1 MKKTCS
7 PKIKSKKFCVQRPIL
22 LKIVDVINP
31 HIDYPIEPHK
41 NTSLLSKQ
49 VRFELQ
55 KLSNCRKEECWK
67 DIPLLKNNMKKEDYE
82 EMISSFRP
90 PKPESWDENPRKW
103 LTTTNID
110 KVMKQYEEAKKGFKY
125 MGTLPIDFD
134 LKKNDR
140 CVVGDVCNFNLKDIV
155 KENIKSLGFVFNID
169 PHNESG
175 KHWFS
180 LYVDLIGINL
190 KNQPAIYY
198 FDSVVGSLPYDIEK
212 LIKKIK
218 KEYKQIH
225 KKSLKVYFNN
235 LQHQYGMTECGVY
248 CIHFLNE
255 MLMGKDFQE
264 YISNR
269 ISDDEMF
276 QYRNIYFS

>member
-1 MKKTCS
+1 M
-7 PKIKSKKFCVQRPIL
+7 
-22 LKIVDVINP
+22 
-31 HIDYPIEPHK
+31 
-41 NTSLLSKQ
+41 
-49 VRFELQ
+49 
-55 KLSNCRKEECWK
+55 
-67 DIPLLKNNMKKEDYE
+67 
-82 EMISSFRP
+82 
-90 PKPESWDENPRKW
+90 
-103 LTTTNID
+103 
-110 KVMKQYEEAKKGFKY
+110 
-125 MGTLPIDFD
+125 
-134 LKKNDR
+134 
-140 CVVGDVCNFNLKDIV
+140 
-155 KENIKSLGFVFNID
+155 
-169 PHNESG
+169 
-175 KHWFS
+175 
-180 LYVDLIGINL
+180 IGINL

-198 FDSVVGSLPYDIEK
+198 FDSVVGSLPYEIEK

-264 YISNR
+264 YINNR